1 MFLPYSHTTLVV
13 LQYSVDIVCNEC
25 SVNADCNLNG
35 VCKNDGKCECYN
47 DEEGVTFIGPH
58 CEVRL
63 KDDCRTIYGGELI
76 VEVPTWAIASDSL
89 QFIILTLLLTLSRSV
104 RIVQRHLECCPVS
117 LG

>member
-1 MFLPYSHTTLVV
+1 
-13 LQYSVDIVCNEC
+13 
-25 SVNADCNLNG
+25 

-89 QFIILTLLLTLSRSV
+89 RFIILT
-104 RIVQRHLECCPVS
+104 
-117 LG
+117 